1 MIENDG
7 KQWEPNSLEGIRIK
21 LNQMTERIT
30 SRLKDRSLF
39 SQNNPIY
46 EPDEINIAN
55 HNGVSLL
62 QFAIEGIENYHAS
75 LGRYNYNDQF
85 PVLDVKLPTSS
96 VERIINKSSLYKLDI
111 NIGESILPFYHGL
124 IKKYCEPKN
133 DPTTYGETA
142 YLDADIIQIIN
153 ERINIG
159 RYVADIKIRNDPTIY
174 EIKDDKESLL
184 LKIKD
189 KKREEILIEKV
200 RSVAQRY
207 ELNPDM
213 AEEMFRW
220 MIECTINVEIAYIQQ
235 IDKNTDF
242 IKVR

>member
-1 MIENDG
+1 MIESDG
-7 KQWEPNSLEGIRIK
+7 KQRELNNLEDIRIK
-21 LNQMTERIT
+21 LDQMTERIT

-39 SQNNPIY
+39 PQNNPIY
-46 EPDEINIAN
+46 KPDEINIAN
-55 HNGVSLL
+55 HTGISLL

-75 LGRYNYNDQF
+75 LGRYNYSDQF
-85 PVLDVKLPTSS
+85 PILDVKLPTSS
-96 VERIINKSSLYKLDI
+96 VERITNKSSLHELDI
-111 NIGESILPFYHGL
+111 NIGESFLPFYQDL
-124 IKKYCEPKN
+124 IKRYCEPKN
-133 DPTTYGETA
+133 DPITYGETA

-200 RSVAQRY
+200 RNVAQRY

-213 AEEMFRW
+213 AEEMFKW
-220 MIECTINVEIAYIQQ
+220 MIDCTINVEIAYIQQ
-235 IDKNTDF
+235 IDKDF
-242 IKVR
+242 IKIR